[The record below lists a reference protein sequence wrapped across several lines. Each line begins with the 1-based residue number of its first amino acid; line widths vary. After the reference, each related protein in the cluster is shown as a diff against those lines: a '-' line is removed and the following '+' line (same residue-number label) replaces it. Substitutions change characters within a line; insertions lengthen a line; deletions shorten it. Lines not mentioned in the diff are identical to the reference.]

1 MAQRNAVT
9 ETNRRLEWAEHQQNR
24 GHRPCCVFSRPL
36 RIATRQLSDISPTT
50 MARKKLSDCTAQ
62 ETNTFLRMIEVFK
75 RTLNEENED
84 DKMIISSL
92 VRAAAKFVELQ
103 VSSTPRFPDDFWQ
116 LTVCN

>member
-1 MAQRNAVT
+1 
-9 ETNRRLEWAEHQQNR
+9 
-24 GHRPCCVFSRPL
+24 
-36 RIATRQLSDISPTT
+36 

-84 DKMIISSL
+84 NKMIISSL